1 MLIVSR
7 CKVTL
12 NTTGRELFSFSKIDD
27 DDDDDDTL
35 VELLIFSFSKST
47 VDDDDDD
54 GMYLNVCV

>member
-12 NTTGRELFSFSKIDD
+12 NTTGRELFSFSKID

>member
-12 NTTGRELFSFSKIDD
+12 NTTGRELFSFSKI